1 MCIDQFF
8 CDLTSLYYVR
18 DVNLYDVCLTSV
30 KPRVNKNC
38 YNWFWSGGVL
48 INLKPLCYQWQK
60 RGTSIEIA
68 IYLYSRIVKFL
79 DLTLIN

>member
-1 MCIDQFF
+1 MSISFF
-8 CDLTSLYYVR
+8 CDLTSLCYVR
-18 DVNLYDVCLTSV
+18 DVNLDDVCLTSV
-30 KPRVNKNC
+30 KSRVNKNC

-48 INLKPLCYQWQK
+48 INLKPLFYQWQK